1 MQIRTNIVRDTEAK
15 YTAKITDHFRFFLC
29 NFYTEA
35 LAGMLINLFQ
45 NPNKC
50 DRTELFEYFSVI
62 LYNSLPAVICSQ
74 NTEKSD
80 M

>member
-15 YTAKITDHFRFFLC
+15 YTAKITDHLGFSYAIFI
-29 NFYTEA
+29 TEA

-50 DRTELFEYFSVI
+50 DQTEIV
-62 LYNSLPAVICSQ
+62 
-74 NTEKSD
+74 
-80 M
+80 

>member
-1 MQIRTNIVRDTEAK
+1 VQIRTNIVRDTEAK

-50 DRTELFEYFSVI
+50 DQTELFEYFSVI